1 MLAAPTRVSSN
12 WPVIGF
18 LAAAVVETA
27 HLLLFPLSG
36 VTDAAMELGALGAV
50 VAGGA
55 IALRQASVAGER
67 LDRAETRL
75 TELER
80 TAVASTEIVQGAGEA
95 IIVIDDQASI
105 VTFNR
110 AAERMFGYSA
120 AEMIGTSLERLMTEG
135 ARQAHAA
142 YLAETGVTAMVEAAR
157 LRTVHKGVR
166 KRGDI
171 FTFELIMTEWSDEG
185 RRMFTG
191 LMRDVTSRE
200 RTADALRDAE
210 TRFNEL
216 FEAVGDPMFV
226 FALGADGGFVLD
238 SMNRAAEEV
247 IGVSRFAA
255 IGFAPEQLGKDEG
268 RALKRALLA
277 ALASREP
284 LEADVP
290 LTFRGKAR
298 TAALSVSP
306 MRDGGGEIQR
316 ILVRLANAARPAAGK
331 AA

>member
-1 MLAAPTRVSSN
+1 MSAASTRDWSN
-12 WPVIGF
+12 WPLIGF
-18 LAAAVVETA
+18 LVAAVTEAA

-36 VTDAAMELGALGAV
+36 VTDAAMELGALGA
-50 VAGGA
+50 ATAAGA
-55 IALRQASVAGER
+55 IALRSGAGAHDR
-67 LDRAETRL
+67 LAEAEARL
-75 TELER
+75 AELER
-80 TAVASTEIVQGAGEA
+80 AAAATAEVVQGAGEA

-135 ARQAHAA
+135 GRQAHAA
-142 YLAETGVTAMVEAAR
+142 YLAQTGVTAMVEAAR

-191 LMRDVTSRE
+191 VMRDVTSRE

-210 TRFNEL
+210 GRFNEL
-216 FEAVGDPMFV
+216 FEAVADPMFV
-226 FALGADGGFVLD
+226 FALGADGGFVLE
-238 SMNRAAEEV
+238 SMNLRAEELL
-247 IGVSRFAA
+247 GVSRFAA
-255 IGFAPEQLGKDEG
+255 TGWMPDELGKDEG
-268 RALKRALLA
+268 RALKRALLGV
-277 ALASREP
+277 LSSRAGLDAE
-284 LEADVP
+284 VP
-290 LTFRGKAR
+290 LMFRGKAR
-298 TAALSVSP
+298 TAAVSLSP
-306 MRDGGGEIQR
+306 MRSASGEIHR
-316 ILVRLANAARPAAGK
+316 VLVRITNAQRPAK

>member
-1 MLAAPTRVSSN
+1 MSAAAPRTWST
-12 WPVIGF
+12 WPLTAF
-18 LAAAVVETA
+18 LVAAIVEA
-27 HLLLFPLSG
+27 LHLLLFPLSG
-36 VTDAAMELGALGAV
+36 VTDAGVELGALAAATLGGVLALRS
-50 VAGGA
+50 GGA
-55 IALRQASVAGER
+55 AHER
-67 LDRAETRL
+67 LAAAEERL
-75 TELER
+75 ARLEHE
-80 TAVASTEIVQGAGEA
+80 AAANAEVVQGAGEA
-95 IIVIDDQASI
+95 LIVIDDQASI

-166 KRGDI
+166 KRGDV
-171 FTFELIMTEWSDEG
+171 FAFELMMTEWSDQG

-200 RTADALRDAE
+200 KTASALRDSEA
-210 TRFNEL
+210 RFNEL

-226 FALGADGGFVLD
+226 FALGADGGFILE
-238 SMNRAAEEV
+238 SMNRAAEEI

-255 IGFAPEQLGKDEG
+255 VGFTPDQLGKDQG
-268 RALKRALLA
+268 RALKRALLG
-277 ALASREP
+277 ALSSRNP
-284 LEADVP
+284 VEADVP
-290 LTFRGKAR
+290 LMFKGKAR
-298 TAALSVSP
+298 TAALVLSP
-306 MRDGGGEIQR
+306 MRDAAGEIHR
-316 ILVRLANAARPAAGK
+316 ILVRLANAQRPAK